1 MKKKLAILFAS
12 LSLCA
17 CTFVGCGDDK
27 KDDSGDQNVVK
38 AAEGE
43 KCGASADNKECKDDT
58 LECVKKG
65 GEGED
70 ANEFICKKKDQG
82 AEKAAEGEKCGASA
96 DGKECKD
103 DSLEC
108 VKKGG
113 EGEDA
118 EELICKKKEQG
129 VEPSGKVKKGGAC
142 VIDSTIE
149 SEQCDTGLVCEGD
162 ESAAVCKIDVNGDC
176 NEAGDDALCAEHSFC
191 EGEEGHKIC
200 QGVEPPGKVKK
211 GGACVKDSTVE
222 TEQCDTGLV
231 CEGDESAATC
241 KIAANGACNAE
252 GDAEL
257 CADGLICDGAEGA
270 KTCQESGEVGEK
282 LEYMAA
288 CVLANDNCG
297 TGLVCEVLMDDEP
310 VCLRKRNTI
319 CANDFDFCENDYE
332 CKRGDDD
339 TDTELKC
346 REIIK
351 LDNDSECSWGGEC
364 KSGFCQRID
373 EDTKQCK
380 DKLAANAPCSMDAG
394 DECVDGFECRT
405 ESAEGTE
412 EKCFEE
418 LLWEDDEC
426 DMSNDKCSFLD
437 NLKCYQVEGSTPK
450 CKHENGIHCLNH
462 SDCGSNYCDPA
473 EEKCA
478 DKPAGE

>member
-43 KCGASADNKECKDDT
+43 KCGASADN
-58 LECVKKG
+58 
-65 GEGED
+65 
-70 ANEFICKKKDQG
+70 
-82 AEKAAEGEKCGASA
+82 
-96 DGKECKD
+96 KECKD

-176 NEAGDDALCAEHSFC
+176 NAEGDADLCAEHSFC